1 MLVDCGEYGMR
12 QILAGVKKFYKPEE
26 LIGEQGVF
34 VVNLKPR
41 KLMGLESQGMML
53 FVEDDEGAYRKV
65 QPAQKVK
72 EGTRVK

>member
-1 MLVDCGEYGMR
+1 
-12 QILAGVKKFYKPEE
+12 
-26 LIGEQGVF
+26 
-34 VVNLKPR
+34 
-41 KLMGLESQGMML
+41 MGLESQGMML